1 MRINCAGSGIN
12 AGACFSESKDIAG
25 MEPVRAKRLLVLS
38 IGYGQGHHSA
48 GAAIAEH
55 YSSTGWE
62 TRMVDACSEACPFL
76 FRLTQEFYRFCV
88 RRAPWLW
95 GVTYSLTDT
104 ADWAGLVRNPFF
116 SPVVRRLSELL
127 QEYQPN
133 LIICTYPLF
142 AYMLDVLRPAVP
154 YVVLVTDAQEISR
167 PWMLSQA
174 KLVTV
179 PDEESLWMVSE
190 RYGLDRG
197 MVVAAGFPVLQ
208 AFAPSAGRTAPDE
221 TCLRVLYGAYRRSGG
236 VVADV
241 AALLQ
246 EFPQMKL
253 TVLAGQHEKRLLNR
267 FASHCRSGRL
277 TVLRETTDMPSLLPE
292 NHFYIGKAGAATMFE
307 CYAANVPAIVNFTLP
322 GQEQGNLQLLLQDG
336 AGCHVESTS
345 HLVQVLR
352 KLLADGAAGW
362 YALCYAMQHANRT
375 RAAENIAAAIERRF
389 GLR

>member
-1 MRINCAGSGIN
+1 MN
-12 AGACFSESKDIAG
+12 AGACFSERKVIAG
-25 MEPVRAKRLLVLS
+25 MESGRAKRLLVLS

-48 GAAIAEH
+48 GAAIAE
-55 YSSTGWE
+55 YYLSAGWE
-62 TRMVDACSEACPFL
+62 ARMVDACSEACPFL
-76 FRLTQEFYRFCV
+76 FRLTQKFYRFCV

-104 ADWAGLVRNPFF
+104 ADWAELVRNPFF
-116 SPVVRRLSELL
+116 APVVQRVSDVL
-127 QEYQPN
+127 QEYQPD

-142 AYMLDVLRPAVP
+142 AYMLDVLRQSVP

-174 KLVTV
+174 GLVTV
-179 PDEESLWMVSE
+179 PDDESFRMVSE
-190 RYGLDRG
+190 RYGLECG
-197 MVVAAGFPVLQ
+197 TVVAAGFPVLQ
-208 AFAPSAGRTAPDE
+208 AFTPSAGRAAPDE
-221 TCLRVLYGAYRRSGG
+221 SSLRVLYGAYRRPGG

-241 AALLQ
+241 EALLQ

-253 TVLAGQHEKRLLNR
+253 TVLAGQHEKRLLKI
-267 FASHCRSGRL
+267 FAPYCRSGRL
-277 TVLRETTDMPSLLPE
+277 TVLRETSDMPSLLPE

-352 KLLADGAAGW
+352 KLLADDAAGW
-362 YALCYAMQHANRT
+362 HTLCVAMRHAQRNG
-375 RAAENIAAAIERRF
+375 AAANIAAAIERKF
-389 GLR
+389 DLR

>member
-1 MRINCAGSGIN
+1 MN
-12 AGACFSESKDIAG
+12 AGACFSERKDIAG
-25 MEPVRAKRLLVLS
+25 MESVRTKRLLVLS

-48 GAAIAEH
+48 GAAIAEY
-55 YSSTGWE
+55 YSSAGWE

-104 ADWAGLVRNPFF
+104 ADWAELVRNPFF
-116 SPVVRRLSELL
+116 APVVQRVADVLL
-127 QEYQPN
+127 EYQPD

-142 AYMLDVLRPAVP
+142 AYMLDMLRPAVP

-190 RYGLDRG
+190 RYGLECG
-197 MVVAAGFPVLQ
+197 AVVAAGFPVLQ
-208 AFAPSAGRTAPDE
+208 AFTPSAGRTAPDE
-221 TCLRVLYGAYRRSGG
+221 TNLRVLYGAYRRPGG

-336 AGCHVESTS
+336 AGCHAESTS

-352 KLLADGAAGW
+352 KLLADNAAGW
-362 YALCYAMQHANRT
+362 HALCVAMRQARRDH
-375 RAAENIAAAIERRF
+375 AAENIAAAIERKF
-389 GLR
+389 DLR

>member
-1 MRINCAGSGIN
+1 MN

-25 MEPVRAKRLLVLS
+25 MESVRAKRLLVLS

-55 YSSTGWE
+55 YSLAGWE
-62 TRMVDACSEACPFL
+62 ARMVDACSEACPFL

-116 SPVVRRLSELL
+116 APVVRRLSELL
-127 QEYQPN
+127 REYQPDF
-133 LIICTYPLF
+133 IICTYPLF

-167 PWMLSQA
+167 PWMLSKA
-174 KLVTV
+174 ELVTV
-179 PDEESLWMVSE
+179 PDEVSCRMVSE
-190 RYGLDRG
+190 RYGLECG
-197 MVVAAGFPVLQ
+197 TVVAAGFPVMQ
-208 AFAPSAGRTAPDE
+208 AFTPSAERTAPDE
-221 TCLRVLYGAYRRSGG
+221 SSLRVLYGAYRRSGG

-277 TVLRETTDMPSLLPE
+277 TVLRETADMPTLLPG

-336 AGCHVESTS
+336 AGCHAESTT

-352 KLLADGAAGW
+352 KLLVDNAAGW
-362 YALCYAMQHANRT
+362 HALCVAMRQARRDH
-375 RAAENIAAAIERRF
+375 AAENIAAAIERKF
-389 GLR
+389 DLR

>member
-1 MRINCAGSGIN
+1 MN

-25 MEPVRAKRLLVLS
+25 MESGRAKRLLVLS
-38 IGYGQGHHSA
+38 IGYGQGHHAA
-48 GAAIAEH
+48 GAAMAEY
-55 YSSTGWE
+55 YSTIGWE

-116 SPVVRRLSELL
+116 APVVQRVSDVLREC
-127 QEYQPN
+127 QPD

-142 AYMLDVLRPAVP
+142 AYILDVLRPAVP

-167 PWMLSQA
+167 PWMLSHA
-174 KLVTV
+174 ELVTV

-190 RYGLDRG
+190 RYGLDCG
-197 MVVAAGFPVLQ
+197 TVVAAGFPVLQ

-221 TCLRVLYGAYRRSGG
+221 TSLRVLYGAYRRPGG

-246 EFPQMKL
+246 EFPQMNL
-253 TVLAGQHEKRLLNR
+253 TVLAGLHEQRLLKT
-267 FASHCRSGRL
+267 FAPYCRSGRL
-277 TVLRETTDMPSLLPE
+277 TVLRETSDMPSLLPE

-307 CYAANVPAIVNFTLP
+307 CYASNVPAIVNFTLP

-336 AGCHVESTS
+336 AGCHAESTS
-345 HLVQVLR
+345 HLVQVLK
-352 KLLADGAAGW
+352 KLLADAAAGW
-362 YALCYAMQHANRT
+362 QDLCVAMRRARRV

>member
-1 MRINCAGSGIN
+1 M
-12 AGACFSESKDIAG
+12 
-25 MEPVRAKRLLVLS
+25 VLS

-48 GAAIAEH
+48 GAAVAE
-55 YSSTGWE
+55 YYASAGWK
-62 TRMVDACSEACPFL
+62 TQMVDVCSEASPFL
-76 FRLTQEFYRFCV
+76 FRLTQGFYRFCV

-104 ADWAGLVRNPFF
+104 ADWAGLVRNLFF
-116 SPVVRRLSELL
+116 APVLRRLSDVL
-127 QEYQPN
+127 QEYHPD

-167 PWMLSQA
+167 PWMLSHA
-174 KLVTV
+174 ELVTV
-179 PDEESLWMVSE
+179 PDEESFRMVSE
-190 RYGLDRG
+190 RYGLERDT
-197 MVVAAGFPVLQ
+197 VVAAGFPVLR
-208 AFAPSAGRTAPDE
+208 AFAPSAVRRPPDA
-221 TCLRVLYGAYRRSGG
+221 TSLRVLYGAYRRPGG

-241 AALLQ
+241 EALLQ

-253 TVLAGQHEKRLLNR
+253 TVLAGQHERRLLR
-267 FASHCRSGRL
+267 AFAPYCNSGRL
-277 TVLRETTDMPSLLPE
+277 TVLQETSDMPSLLPE

-336 AGCHVESTS
+336 AGCHAESTS

-352 KLLADGAAGW
+352 KLLVDDAAGW
-362 YALCYAMQHANRT
+362 HSLCVAMRHANRT
-375 RAAENIAAAIERRF
+375 RASEKIADAIERRF
-389 GLR
+389 ALR

>member
-1 MRINCAGSGIN
+1 MN
-12 AGACFSESKDIAG
+12 AGACFSERKVIAG
-25 MEPVRAKRLLVLS
+25 MESGRAKRLLVLS

-48 GAAIAEH
+48 GAAIAEY

-62 TRMVDACSEACPFL
+62 ARMVDACSEACPFL

-104 ADWAGLVRNPFF
+104 ADWARLVRNPFF
-116 SPVVRRLSELL
+116 APVVRRLSDVL

-142 AYMLDVLRPAVP
+142 AYMLDELRPAAP
-154 YVVLVTDAQEISR
+154 YAVVVTDAQEISR

-174 KLVTV
+174 GLVTV
-179 PDEESLWMVSE
+179 PDEESCWMVRE
-190 RYGLDRG
+190 RYGLECG
-197 MVVAAGFPVLQ
+197 TVVAAGFPVLR
-208 AFAPSAGRTAPDE
+208 AFTPSAGRATPDE
-221 TCLRVLYGAYRRSGG
+221 TCLRVLYGAYRRPGG

-253 TVLAGQHEKRLLNR
+253 TVLAGLHEQRLLKR
-267 FASHCRSGRL
+267 FAPYCRSGRL

-307 CYAANVPAIVNFTLP
+307 CYAANVPVIVNFTLP

-336 AGCHVESTS
+336 AGCHAESTS
-345 HLVQVLR
+345 HLVQVLK
-352 KLLADGAAGW
+352 KLLADDAAGW
-362 YALCYAMQHANRT
+362 HALCVAMR
-375 RAAENIAAAIERRF
+375 RARRVRATVNIAAAIERRF
-389 GLR
+389 DLR

>member
-1 MRINCAGSGIN
+1 MN
-12 AGACFSESKDIAG
+12 AGACFSERKVIAE
-25 MEPVRAKRLLVLS
+25 MESGRAKRLLVLS

-55 YSSTGWE
+55 YSSTGWK

-95 GVTYSLTDT
+95 EVTYSLTDT
-104 ADWAGLVRNPFF
+104 ADWAELVRNPFF
-116 SPVVRRLSELL
+116 TPVVRRLSELL
-127 QEYQPN
+127 QEYQPD

-142 AYMLDVLRPAVP
+142 AYMLDVLRPAAP

-174 KLVTV
+174 ELVTV
-179 PDEESLWMVSE
+179 PDEVSCRMVSE
-190 RYGLDRG
+190 RYGLECG
-197 MVVAAGFPVLQ
+197 TVVAAGFPVLQ

-221 TCLRVLYGAYRRSGG
+221 TCMHVLYGAYRRSGG

-241 AALLQ
+241 AALLM

-253 TVLAGQHEKRLLNR
+253 TVLAGQHEKRLLKA
-267 FASHCRSGRL
+267 FAPYCRSGRL
-277 TVLRETTDMPSLLPE
+277 TVLRETTDMPALLPE

-336 AGCHVESTS
+336 AGCHAESTT

-352 KLLADGAAGW
+352 KLLADNAAGW
-362 YALCYAMQHANRT
+362 HALCVAMRQARRDHA
-375 RAAENIAAAIERRF
+375 AGNIAAAIERKF
-389 GLR
+389 DLR